1 MFAQV
6 LTELTLEAGDYKR
19 YAQNWDQVRDDGI
32 AAKPGRYTAVGSI
45 TATAPGT
52 KSKPLT
58 FSIR

>member
-6 LTELTLEAGDYKR
+6 LSELTLEAGEAKR
-19 YAQNWDQVRDDGI
+19 YVQTWKQVHDDGT
-32 AAKPGRYTAVGSI
+32 AVKPGRYTAVGSI
-45 TATAPGT
+45 AATAPGT